1 MVEVQGFY
9 EHIFKSSYDSILILS
24 TDNKIIDCNSSAIKL
39 LSRNKEDI
47 LGKSLEDFSP
57 LNQVNGFSNVLLEN
71 YFEEAKKG
79 KLKDFN
85 WIFITPEQTRIN
97 TRIFIYCNVSEEGKY
112 KQIIVQKIKG
122 QEEGLARNEFS
133 DLILN
138 IFPGLFF
145 IYDVS
150 SGFEKPRLLRF
161 SQKWFS
167 EKLGYNY
174 DDLPEDFPEFM
185 ISPSDARK
193 TKKLIRELIL
203 HKNSELEIDLRHA
216 EGYEIP
222 YLLLTRYVEA
232 GERRFFTGIGIDIS
246 ERKYTELALK
256 QSEEYFKNIFNSIS
270 EGILI
275 MDMDFTLV
283 NANSRFL
290 KMFDYKFEEIVFNNI
305 LNLVPHESKLLLKNH
320 VKKYIETGIT
330 TPIELD
336 VRKRTGEK
344 IPVEINSI
352 VIKYGDRTGIL
363 ATVSDL
369 SERRMLEKEI
379 FNSEIRSEEKE
390 RERFAKELHDGLG
403 PILSTCKIYLH
414 TLREML
420 SDKEDLL
427 KISNRSLDLLDDALS
442 SIKEIS
448 NNLSPHVLRNFG
460 LVQAIV
466 AFTHNLE
473 NISGI
478 NFEVHY
484 NFDERLNELIEFTAY
499 RVITELI
506 NNSIK
511 HSEATLIVINLDL
524 EKPTLK
530 VTYTDNGKG
539 FNFEKVKKMK
549 KGFGMRNIENRISKL
564 NGSYSCVTAP
574 SNGIIVNFILD
585 INQTDK

>member
-1 MVEVQGFY
+1 MLGIQGFY
-9 EHIFKSSYDSILILS
+9 EHIFQSSNDSIFILS
-24 TDNKIIDCNSSAIKL
+24 KDNKIIDCNSSATKL
-39 LSRNKEDI
+39 LSFKKENI

-57 LNQVNGFSNVLLEN
+57 LDQVKGSSNVLLKI
-71 YFEEAKKG
+71 YFEEAEKG
-79 KLKDFN
+79 KAQEFD
-85 WIFITPEQTRIN
+85 WILNTPDKVRIN
-97 TRIFIYCNVSEEGKY
+97 TRIFIYCNISEEGNH
-112 KQIIVQKIKG
+112 KQIIVQKLKE
-122 QEEGLARNEFS
+122 QEGSIVRNEFS

-161 SQKWFS
+161 SQKWFC

-185 ISPSDARK
+185 ISPSETRK
-193 TKKLIRELIL
+193 TKKLIRELLL

-216 EGYEIP
+216 EGYDIP
-222 YLLLTRYVEA
+222 YLLLTRYVDV
-232 GERRFFTGIGIDIS
+232 GEKRFFTGIGIDIS
-246 ERKYTELALK
+246 ERKYTELALR

-290 KMFDYKFEEIVFNNI
+290 KMFDYQFEEIVFNKM
-305 LNLVPHESKLLLKNH
+305 LNLVPHESRLLLKNH
-320 VKKYIETGIT
+320 VKKYIETGVT

-352 VIKYGDRTGIL
+352 VIKYGERTGIL

-379 FNSEIRSEEKE
+379 FNSEIRSEERE

-414 TLREML
+414 TLKEML
-420 SDKEDLL
+420 SDKEEQLR
-427 KISNRSLDLLDDALS
+427 ISNRSLDLLDDALS

-484 NFDERLNELIEFTAY
+484 NFDERLNELIEFTSY
-499 RVITELI
+499 RIITELI

-511 HSEATLIVINLDL
+511 HSEASLIIINIDL
-524 EKPTLK
+524 EKPNLQ
-530 VTYTDNGKG
+530 VTYSDNGKG
-539 FNFEKVKKMK
+539 FNFEKVRKMK

-574 SNGIIVNFILD
+574 SSGIMVNFVLD
-585 INQTDK
+585 INQTVK